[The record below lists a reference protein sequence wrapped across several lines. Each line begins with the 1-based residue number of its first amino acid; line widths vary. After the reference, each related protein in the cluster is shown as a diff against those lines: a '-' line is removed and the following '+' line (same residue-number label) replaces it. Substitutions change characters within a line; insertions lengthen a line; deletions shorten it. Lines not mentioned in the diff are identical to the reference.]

1 MTKQKHRFGKP
12 AWVLVAAAAVSA
24 LWCIAMLVPGGSAG
38 GSLPLALLI
47 LAAPVLLLWSAVLLA
62 LCLMQ
67 LRANAG
73 LLAEISAR
81 LPRPAAETEEEKQL
95 QQQLLQARRE
105 SAALASAL
113 RQEWRELCGL
123 LARLHEQGGALRE
136 KGEEMEGML
145 RETASALPLILE
157 RSLAQL
163 GQHLED
169 SRQQIGILIRARA
182 ELEAALSQGR
192 TAQGRA
198 ADGGGGEA
206 KPAD

>member
-12 AWVLVAAAAVSA
+12 AWVLGAAAVVSA
-24 LWCIAMLVPGGSAG
+24 LWCIAVGVPGGEG
-38 GSLPLALLI
+38 GSLALALLI

-95 QQQLLQARRE
+95 QEQLLQARRE
-105 SAALASAL
+105 SAALANAL

-136 KGEEMEGML
+136 KGEEMEGVL

-182 ELEAALSQGR
+182 ELEAALSQGK
-192 TAQGRA
+192 TAPGRA
-198 ADGGGGEA
+198 APEGGGEA

>member
-12 AWVLVAAAAVSA
+12 AWVLAATATVSV
-24 LWCIAMLVPGGSAG
+24 LWCIAVGIPNAADGN
-38 GSLPLALLI
+38 LPLALLL

-67 LRANAG
+67 LRDNAG

-81 LPRPAAETEEEKQL
+81 LPRPAAETEEEQQL
-95 QQQLLQARRE
+95 QAQLLQARRE
-105 SAALASAL
+105 SAALANAL

-123 LARLHEQGGALRE
+123 LARLHEQGDALRE

-182 ELEAALSQGR
+182 ELEAALSQER

-198 ADGGGGEA
+198 PDGGGGEA